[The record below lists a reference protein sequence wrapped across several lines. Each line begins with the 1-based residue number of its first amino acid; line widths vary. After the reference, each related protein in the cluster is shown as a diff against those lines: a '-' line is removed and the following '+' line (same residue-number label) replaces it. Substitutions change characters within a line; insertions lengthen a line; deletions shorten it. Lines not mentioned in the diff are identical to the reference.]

1 MVRPVLGQGGQRH
14 GDQLG
19 DGLATQSNTSHCI
32 VRGSTDPGTQLGVL
46 VLAAEGVAA
55 QRLHD
60 AGDGL
65 RQQQL
70 VHTSLDT
77 GQALVTGEV
86 PVQCITWLIY
96 IQFSSANLRL
106 SLSLAGELGQVSSFP
121 HIHSAV
127 GS

>member
-1 MVRPVLGQGGQRH
+1 MVSPVLGQGGQRY

-19 DGLATQSNTSHCI
+19 DGLAKQSNTSHYT
-32 VRGSTDPGTQLGVL
+32 VLGSTHPGTQLGVL
-46 VLAAEGVAA
+46 VLAAEGVTAE
-55 QRLHD
+55 RLHD

-86 PVQCITWLIY
+86 PVQGTM
-96 IQFSSANLRL
+96 
-106 SLSLAGELGQVSSFP
+106 
-121 HIHSAV
+121 
-127 GS
+127 